1 MESSTSC
8 VGIQLN
14 TSVSELQQIVV
25 DSVRKKGS
33 NGYDAKPLR
42 GGLEG
47 IYLAQGRQTKKKEM
61 NERKPSIR
69 DQRERDRHSLE

>member
-8 VGIQLN
+8 VGIELYA
-14 TSVSELQQIVV
+14 SVSELQQIVV

-47 IYLAQGRQTKKKEM
+47 LYLAQGRQTKKKQ
-61 NERKPSIR
+61 NE
-69 DQRERDRHSLE
+69 